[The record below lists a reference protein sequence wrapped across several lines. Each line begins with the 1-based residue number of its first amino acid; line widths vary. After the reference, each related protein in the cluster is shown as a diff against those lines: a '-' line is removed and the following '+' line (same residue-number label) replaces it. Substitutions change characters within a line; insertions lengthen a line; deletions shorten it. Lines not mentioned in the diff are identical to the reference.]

1 MHVWRRFAWSLVLV
15 VIGAMIPMTAAAGNA
30 PGDGCVPGTVWEDE
44 ASGVTYICIYDELYG
59 GTRWDVL
66 PTSRQTGSQMWLSR
80 SSSQGCTLGTAA
92 LSSVSGGGGG
102 NMLVR
107 SYRWPCATISHRLWQ
122 PAGEIRARVVIQ
134 RYSGSWYT
142 CRDSGY
148 RYNTGYTTGWITGLG
163 MGSAADCGSG
173 AYRTWGYGHVYQ
185 VGGWRGASLLTTTLH
200 IR

>member
-1 MHVWRRFAWSLVLV
+1 MRGWRVSLSSIVLFLV
-15 VIGAMIPMTAAAGNA
+15 VLAIPAVAAAGNA

-44 ASGVTYICIYDELYG
+44 ASGITYICIYDELYG

-66 PTSRQTGSQMWLSR
+66 PSSRQTEGQLWLFR
-80 SSSQGCTLGTAA
+80 SSASGCTYGTAA
-92 LSSVSGGGGG
+92 LSSVSGGGG

-134 RYSGSWYT
+134 RHSGSWYT

-148 RYNTGYTTGWITGLG
+148 IYNTATATGWIAGLD
-163 MGSAADCGSG
+163 MGTAADCGSG
-173 AYRTWGYGHVYQ
+173 TYRTWGFGHVYQ
-185 VGGWRGASLLTTTLH
+185 VGAWRGSSLLTQPLY